1 MAQTVANLAPS
12 INPRPLGGRQAE
24 YIALRSSYIQRE
36 EIQVSDEGY
45 NGWKNYPTWAVH
57 LWLDNDQGS
66 QDAWIEVAT
75 EHLDAEHPRYEV
87 SSRLKLWVREECES
101 DDASMASDLL
111 GYALDCVDWYE
122 IADAYLEI
130 AAENVTA

>member
-1 MAQTVANLAPS
+1 M
-12 INPRPLGGRQAE
+12 
-24 YIALRSSYIQRE
+24 
-36 EIQVSDEGY
+36 SDEGY

-66 QDAWIEVAT
+66 QDWWLGESIDALEN
-75 EHLDAEHPRYEV
+75 AEHPRYEIADA
-87 SSRLKLWVREECES
+87 LKNHVREECES

-122 IADAYLEI
+122 IADAYLEM
-130 AAENVTA
+130 AREELVSA